1 MATKASS
8 EMSDA
13 LWQQT
18 QEEHEETIRI
28 IDLKYVGVTLVE
40 QDYLRQQENEKID
53 AFIQRISKLN

>member
-1 MATKASS
+1 
-8 EMSDA
+8 MSDA